1 MSITQITIEIKRCY
15 PLNFNFENFIFHFIS
30 EKIKLSKTIPYN
42 FSKKIKHKFDLKID
56 TTYYIKAMTEGEIIG
71 IANFFIPSNFLFKKA
86 KSLTIPN
93 IKFTMTD
100 YHKKR
105 FFNNKDKETTI
116 ELDLEIK
123 FTHVPKQ
130 LTFKKISSRRNPC
143 DLRII
148 HSDRKRNRPSINT
161 PNKTAL
167 HSATNIGGY
176 IHYKK
181 AIDEQDSPR
190 KPRVYSAQQ
199 SANTS
204 INNILPSNSNE
215 SSAISFVD
223 SVLNENECDVDYYD
237 KDNISVIDNLCL
249 NNISPNESNEIDLQR
264 EKVINNTQIRLN
276 KNLMQVLNDKCK
288 IIKAYNCCQDK
299 RRELTKK
306 INKLNQWKGK
316 FEVKN
321 NITVNINRSDND
333 YFNKLCDIKCKENE
347 IFDVIFSNVLKKN
360 KNESPPSQMKK
371 QIKGTTFNKHQK
383 HKESNLTSDKAL
395 LLKVIKKTLN
405 INVDLNICF
414 NFEGISKF
422 RDICHKYHLIK
433 DSTISNG
440 VYYNNQIKEE
450 EETEYE

>member
-1 MSITQITIEIKRCY
+1 MSITQITIEIKHCY
-15 PLNFNFENFIFHFIS
+15 PLTFNFENFIFHFIS
-30 EKIKLSKTIPYN
+30 EKIKLSKAIPYN

-71 IANFFIPSNFLFKKA
+71 IANFFIPANYLFKKA

-105 FFNNKDKETTI
+105 FFHNKDKDSTI

-123 FTHVPKQ
+123 FAHVPKQ
-130 LTFKKISSRRNPC
+130 LTFKKISRRNPC
-143 DLRII
+143 DLRVI

-181 AIDEQDSPR
+181 AIEEQDSPR
-190 KPRVYSAQQ
+190 KHRVHSAQQ

-204 INNILPSNSNE
+204 INNILPTNSNE
-215 SSAISFVD
+215 TNVISIVD
-223 SVLNENECDVDYYD
+223 SVLNENECDGDYD
-237 KDNISVIDNLCL
+237 KDKQNTSVIDSLCL
-249 NNISPNESNEIDLQR
+249 NNISPNESNEIDCQR
-264 EKVINNTQIRLN
+264 ERFNNTQVRLN
-276 KNLMQVLNDKCK
+276 KNLMQLLDDKCK
-288 IIKAYNCCQDK
+288 IIKAYNCYQDK

-321 NITVNINRSDND
+321 NITVNINRSDNE
-333 YFNKLCDIKCKENE
+333 YFNKLCDIK
-347 IFDVIFSNVLKKN
+347 
-360 KNESPPSQMKK
+360 
-371 QIKGTTFNKHQK
+371 IK
-383 HKESNLTSDKAL
+383 
-395 LLKVIKKTLN
+395 
-405 INVDLNICF
+405 
-414 NFEGISKF
+414 
-422 RDICHKYHLIK
+422 
-433 DSTISNG
+433 
-440 VYYNNQIKEE
+440 
-450 EETEYE
+450 